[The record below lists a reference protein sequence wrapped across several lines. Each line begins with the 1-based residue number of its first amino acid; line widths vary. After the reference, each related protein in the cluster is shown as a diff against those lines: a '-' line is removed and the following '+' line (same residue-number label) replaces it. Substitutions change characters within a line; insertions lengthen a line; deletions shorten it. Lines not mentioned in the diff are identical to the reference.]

1 MEGGTQRPRFGFWR
15 VELRWF
21 HGVLVGLLLA
31 HPGEGT
37 GAAHRAGQQ
46 GSRGGCCWAVLGGDV
61 VVAAQTWPLG
71 LPAGPRSTAQPL
83 PRFCPQVSALDQEI
97 IEVDPDTKE
106 MLKLLVSSL
115 SCTRWEG
122 FICLVSLGGILP
134 LPSAGLGPAAR

>member
-1 MEGGTQRPRFGFWR
+1 MFWSGSSWLIPVR
-15 VELRWF
+15 ALELLT
-21 HGVLVGLLLA
+21 VLVSRAHEEDAAGPCWVGTSWWQRGLGPWGFL
-31 HPGEGT
+31 
-37 GAAHRAGQQ
+37 
-46 GSRGGCCWAVLGGDV
+46 
-61 VVAAQTWPLG
+61 
-71 LPAGPRSTAQPL
+71 AGPRSTAQPL